1 MPKDVQQLDR
11 VIIRFAGDSGD
22 GMQLTGD
29 RFTTETASFGNDL
42 STLPDYPAEIR
53 APAGTLPGV
62 SAFQLHFA
70 DHDIMTPG
78 DRPDVLVAMNPAALK
93 ANIGDLARGA
103 DIIVNTDEFTKRNLT
118 KVGYEA
124 NPLDDGSL
132 EPYTVHA
139 VGLTSMTVEALKG
152 IDITKKDAER
162 AKNMFALGLLSWLY
176 NRPTEGTVAFLKK
189 KFARVPE
196 ILQANLVAFQAG
208 WSFGETTEDFAV
220 SYEIKPAQLPAG
232 RYRNMSGNLA
242 LSYGL
247 VAASQLTGLPL
258 FLGSYPITPA
268 SDILHE
274 LSKHKRFGVRT
285 FQAEDEIAAVGAAL
299 GASYGGSLAVTSTSG
314 PGLALKAETIGL
326 GVSLELPLI
335 IVDVQRA
342 GPSTGMPTKTEQ
354 ADLLQAMFG
363 RNGEAPVPIV
373 APRSPAD
380 CFDTAIEAARI
391 ATTYRVPVIL
401 LSDGYLANGS
411 EPWLVPTVDELP
423 DLTVTFAR
431 EPNGEEDGK
440 PVFQPYLRDPE
451 TLARPWAVPGT
462 AGLEHRIG
470 GIEKAD
476 ITGNISYDP
485 ANHDFMVRTRQ
496 AKVDA
501 VAATIPPIEV
511 EDPSGSARVLVLGW
525 GSTYG
530 PIGAACR
537 RVRTAGSEVAQAHLR
552 HLNPFPADLGDVL
565 RRYEKVLVPEMNLGY
580 GFGGQLAMLVRAKY
594 LVDAIGY
601 NQIRGLPF
609 KAEELATVM
618 TNVIEDLS

>member
-1 MPKDVQQLDR
+1 M
-11 VIIRFAGDSGD
+11 
-22 GMQLTGD
+22 
-29 RFTTETASFGNDL
+29 
-42 STLPDYPAEIR
+42 
-53 APAGTLPGV
+53 
-62 SAFQLHFA
+62 
-70 DHDIMTPG
+70 
-78 DRPDVLVAMNPAALK
+78 
-93 ANIGDLARGA
+93 
-103 DIIVNTDEFTKRNLT
+103 
-118 KVGYEA
+118 
-124 NPLDDGSL
+124 
-132 EPYTVHA
+132 
-139 VGLTSMTVEALKG
+139 
-152 IDITKKDAER
+152 
-162 AKNMFALGLLSWLY
+162 
-176 NRPTEGTVAFLKK
+176 
-189 KFARVPE
+189 
-196 ILQANLVAFQAG
+196 
-208 WSFGETTEDFAV
+208 
-220 SYEIKPAQLPAG
+220 SYEVKPAQLPTG
-232 RYRNMSGNLA
+232 RYRNISGNLA

-247 VAASQLTGLPL
+247 VAASQRSGLPL

-299 GASYGGSLAVTSTSG
+299 GAAYGGALAVTSTSG

-326 GVSLELPLI
+326 AVSLELPLI
-335 IVDVQRA
+335 VVDVQRA

-373 APRSPAD
+373 APRSPSD
-380 CFDTAIEAARI
+380 CFDTALEAARI

-411 EPWLVPTVDELP
+411 EPWRIPEVDDLP
-423 DLTVTFAR
+423 DLRVAFAT
-431 EPNGEEDGK
+431 EPNGTVDGVEGA
-440 PVFQPYLRDPE
+440 PPAFLPYVRDPK

-476 ITGNISYDP
+476 RTGNISYDP
-485 ANHDFMVRTRQ
+485 ANHDFMVRIRQ

-501 VAATIPPIEV
+501 VADTIPPLEV
-511 EDPSGSARVLVLGW
+511 DDPSGRARVLVLGW

-537 RVRTAGSEVAQAHLR
+537 RVRAEGADVAQAHLR

-580 GFGGQLAMLVRAKY
+580 GFGGQLAMLVRAKF

-601 NQIRGLPF
+601 NQVRGLPF
-609 KAEELATVM
+609 KADELAAVITNVSEELA
-618 TNVIEDLS
+618 